1 MPRRPGRP
9 AKDRRAYTDEEI
21 DAALARLKL
30 NGGDVPVT
38 ARETG
43 IPAATLTQWQ
53 QKAYIAALEARVG
66 EMVAYSEKAQ
76 QAPDPRLIDWAARWG
91 GAHALALDKVMEQ
104 LPNVADPKMAVQLA
118 ALVSSTY
125 LDHAVGRRGAG
136 SAPPINVNNTVAAT
150 VNHHTLNLTAGMDPA
165 LKREILTRTAAAIAA
180 PPAPV
185 ARPALPAGASDDG

>member
-43 IPAATLTQWQ
+43 IPGATLSEWQ

-66 EMVAYSEKAQ
+66 ELVAYSEKAQ

-136 SAPPINVNNTVAAT
+136 STPAPTQVNIHNTQQ
-150 VNHHTLNLTAGMDPA
+150 TLSLAAGMDPA
-165 LKREILTRTAAAIAA
+165 LKREILTRTLSSME
-180 PPAPV
+180 PSV
-185 ARPALPAGASDDG
+185 PALPVPAVVGEGAGE

>member
-53 QKAYIAALEARVG
+53 QKAHIAALEARVG

-76 QAPDPRLIDWAARWG
+76 QAPDPRLIDWPARWG
-91 GAHALALDKVMEQ
+91 EAHALALAKVMEQ
-104 LPNVADPKMAVQLA
+104 LPNVSDPKTAVQMAV
-118 ALVSSTY
+118 LVSNAY
-125 LDHAVGRRGAG
+125 LDHAVGRRGSGAQPAPTQVNIHNTQQTLSLAG
-136 SAPPINVNNTVAAT
+136 Q
-150 VNHHTLNLTAGMDPA
+150 MDPA
-165 LKREILTRTAAAIAA
+165 LKREILTRTLSSME
-180 PPAPV
+180 PSV
-185 ARPALPAGASDDG
+185 PALPAPAVVGEGAGE